1 MTEIISGSEFA
12 RLCGVSRNAISKQ
25 AFNGKLNKT
34 ENGKYDL
41 SDPDNFDYFEKKRA
55 LKIEKEKQHPV
66 RKTTPK
72 KKTSKLKVEN
82 IGGQKKTIDF
92 DRPPENSISSAASRR
107 EYEIEKIKYEVLLK
121 KVQYEKEMRSI
132 ITREEIQ
139 HVWNKIFKASSYFGD
154 FGQRYAAEWGSALG
168 VSEPDKILDLEKM
181 INIATETFMRSFTE
195 TVASEI

>member
-55 LKIEKEKQHPV
+55 LKIEKEKQHPAK
-66 RKTTPK
+66 KTTPK

-82 IGGQKKTIDF
+82 IGGQKKTTDF
-92 DRPPENSISSAASRR
+92 DTPPGNSIFSAASRR

-121 KVQYEKEMRSI
+121 KVQYEKEMKSI

-139 HVWNKIFKASSYFGD
+139 HIWNKIYKSATYFGD
-154 FGQRYAAEWGSALG
+154 FGQRYAPVWAAALG
-168 VSEPDKILDLEKM
+168 ISEHDKIDFLQKQIDE
-181 INIATETFMRSFTE
+181 ATELFMADFTE
-195 TVASEI
+195 TITGEI